1 MSKSMGFTVF
11 QVPGAKTPKRSSN
24 ARLGG
29 ATVASS
35 ANTLYNI
42 EAPYS
47 APSPANSMSGSS
59 SLLLTQQRSQ
69 RNSGTTFAAFQ
80 PPGSLQLVSSHSSGM
95 MASLDSPYGA
105 ASGSVNSYSSNGSNP
120 VPMGVG
126 IGFKAGTSDEQ
137 QSRGGMSWLRT
148 GRTIR
153 VKDSGDSFRF
163 PLDDAHL
170 PTSNVSSEQF
180 EALKVKLQSIAE
192 TYVNSSATWLDNPS
206 LSPQYRNQNWKV
218 HLDKKNCVIYR
229 QKEASDVSNR
239 QRKAM
244 LRAKLDTSLE
254 EIVYAVNCSTTE
266 DQRAYMSHCCQE
278 IFLDSAVLQVHEKGA
293 SEDLF
298 SFLGVKWLAFQSSVD
313 SVFSCRDMLVVEF
326 SKTMEDAKG
335 QKVLVKVQQSISMAD
350 CGGDERNFG
359 FARTTGLWVWL
370 FRSMGPSSG
379 KVDVSVI
386 SEDYFDSNR
395 NTPSWFANRIV
406 SALYTVANHHATAA
420 DAKFLVRCRLIT
432 NKAWVPNNERPA
444 CSVCFKS
451 FNLLR
456 SRHHCRVCAEIMCG
470 ACTIELGIQANKL
483 PSGMLTES
491 GGSFIVSIEK
501 FCLKCINKARQVR
514 RSALSEKSAG
524 ITLCTDEAYEIN
536 VPSSY
541 ASRASEE
548 SCSQVPPIRGSIS
561 EHLVDRELN
570 FQQNYSLASSSSST
584 SSLGGAGGISGDK
597 SGISYAGWSTKVLSA
612 ISREKPAGGAKEQ
625 SFVTLTSAC
634 SSTSRILNENEADT
648 PCVVRQVSGDRRR
661 HNSDTSGSSSST
673 NSHNNS
679 PIGSHS
685 DRGCKKNGKTDHDPV
700 VGDAVMLL
708 EEPRE
713 VQNITPLPTSFTKM
727 EEQIAAQQ
735 ALLRSMFIE
744 SKKIMEQQQT
754 TYGGKVRPAQQQRYI
769 DQMQPLE
776 SVDDK
781 GILAL
786 PPASAS
792 IEYID

>member
-1 MSKSMGFTVF
+1 MNNSMGFTVF
-11 QVPGAKTPKRSSN
+11 RVPGAKTPKRSST

-29 ATVASS
+29 GPVLSS
-35 ANTLYNI
+35 ANTLSNG
-42 EAPYS
+42 EAPYG
-47 APSPANSMSGSS
+47 APSSANSASGSG
-59 SLLLTQQRSQ
+59 SLLLTQQRNQ

-80 PPGSLQLVSSHSSGM
+80 PPGNSTH
-95 MASLDSPYGA
+95 
-105 ASGSVNSYSSNGSNP
+105 SYSSNGSNP

-126 IGFKAGTSDEQ
+126 IGFKAGASDEQ
-137 QSRGGMSWLRT
+137 QSRGGVSWLRT

-163 PLDDAHL
+163 PLEDAHL

-192 TYVNSSATWLDNPS
+192 TYVNSPATWLDNPS
-206 LSPQYRNQNWKV
+206 LSPKYRNQNWKP

-254 EIVYAVNCSTTE
+254 EIAYAVNCLTTE
-266 DQRAYMSHCCQE
+266 CQRAYMAHCFQE
-278 IFLDSAVLQVHEKGA
+278 SFLDSAVLQVHEKGT

-326 SKTMEDAKG
+326 SRTMEDANG

-359 FARTTGLWVWL
+359 FARTTGTWVWL

-386 SEDYFDSNR
+386 SEDRFDSSR
-395 NTPSWFANRIV
+395 STPSWFANRIV
-406 SALYTVANHHATAA
+406 STLHAVVNHHTTAA
-420 DAKFLVRCRLIT
+420 DAKFLVRYRLIT
-432 NKAWVPNNERPA
+432 NKAWVPNNERSA
-444 CSVCFKS
+444 CSVCFKN

-483 PSGMLTES
+483 PLGRRAAVRFQTE
-491 GGSFIVSIEK
+491 
-501 FCLKCINKARQVR
+501 
-514 RSALSEKSAG
+514 SAG
-524 ITLCTDEAYEIN
+524 ITLCADEVYESN

-541 ASRASEE
+541 ASLASEE
-548 SCSQVPPIRGSIS
+548 SCSQVPATRGSVS
-561 EHLVDRELN
+561 EHLADRELN
-570 FQQNYSLASSSSST
+570 FQENYSSSSS
-584 SSLGGAGGISGDK
+584 SINSLGGASGTSGDK

-612 ISREKPAGGAKEQ
+612 IVREKPAGNAKEQ
-625 SFVTLTSAC
+625 SLVTLTSAC
-634 SSTSRILNENEADT
+634 SSSRNFNNGAGT
-648 PCVVRQVSGDRRR
+648 PCVVRQASGDRRR
-661 HNSDTSGSSSST
+661 HNSDTSGSSTSTSAHISSP
-673 NSHNNS
+673 S
-679 PIGSHS
+679 GSHS
-685 DRGCKKNGKTDHDPV
+685 DRGSKKNHKADHDPV
-700 VGDAVMLL
+700 AGDAITLL
-708 EEPRE
+708 EEPSE

-727 EEQIAAQQ
+727 EKQIAAQQ

-744 SKKIMEQQQT
+744 GKKIMEQQQT
-754 TYGGKVRPAQQQRYI
+754 TYGGQVRLAQQQRYI
-769 DQMQPLE
+769 DQMQPPE

-781 GILAL
+781 DTLAL
-786 PPASAS
+786 PPTSAS
-792 IEYID
+792 IENID